1 METRKMT
8 TPKMKNLKLRTD
20 GNAVRTFKQLLLAI
34 SLAFISLPLLISF
47 FGGKIFSPAI
57 ATLTANMFLTGASLL
72 MAFGTAMALLSK
84 YSPVR
89 WLAVRKKLILFTR
102 LFINPKTDGTLYQS
116 VRWQYAANGKNTI
129 IDLYPNGLVGD
140 TAGMGMK
147 LSQYFGE
154 NLLKYEETDSKAR
167 YILGNPPKRY
177 DGIGLMEEGSPEPES
192 GGSLSPDYEPIP
204 IYGNVCW
211 DIGSEALHILL
222 TAPSGAGK
230 TMFLHYLAGMV
241 LKRMHKLYVI
251 DAKNSDFGRMFR
263 HSGVTV
269 ATDTEEIIR
278 LLASLVQEME
288 ERYAKYFASGKGSSI
303 ESLGLKMH
311 FLFFD
316 EILSVLS
323 FASRKEREEIEK
335 LLGQLAL
342 KGRAAGFSL
351 VVSAQKLNA
360 TSLPKSITEQCQ
372 TRIILGGLVSEETFH
387 QATGAYKKDIA
398 AAYKGGVGEGYAVT
412 PRTGGLAY
420 IKTPRM
426 PQTPRKSLN
435 LLAQL
440 KDREAR
446 CGEGR

>member
-20 GNAVRTFKQLLLAI
+20 GSAVRTFKQLLLAI
-34 SLAFISLPLLISF
+34 SLAFISLPLFISF

-57 ATLTANMFLTGASLL
+57 ATLIANMFLTGASLL
-72 MAFGTAMALLSK
+72 MAFGAAMALLSK

-89 WLAVRKKLILFTR
+89 WLAVRKKLVLFTR

-154 NLLKYEETDSKAR
+154 NLLKYEETDGKAR

-177 DGIGLMEEGSPEPES
+177 DGIGLMEEGIPEPES
-192 GGSLSPDYEPIP
+192 GGSLSPDYGPIP

-278 LLASLVQEME
+278 LLTSLVCWT
-288 ERYAKYFASGKGSSI
+288 A
-303 ESLGLKMH
+303 
-311 FLFFD
+311 
-316 EILSVLS
+316 
-323 FASRKEREEIEK
+323 
-335 LLGQLAL
+335 
-342 KGRAAGFSL
+342 
-351 VVSAQKLNA
+351 N
-360 TSLPKSITEQCQ
+360 
-372 TRIILGGLVSEETFH
+372 
-387 QATGAYKKDIA
+387 
-398 AAYKGGVGEGYAVT
+398 
-412 PRTGGLAY
+412 
-420 IKTPRM
+420 
-426 PQTPRKSLN
+426 
-435 LLAQL
+435 
-440 KDREAR
+440 
-446 CGEGR
+446 